1 MGCPPLSVGAV
12 HDNEID
18 VAVLPVKT
26 TLVGTPGVVAGV
38 AVMTLDHS
46 LVPSAVV
53 CAIRNWYGVERVRPV
68 TVIVVDVDTPSLNVV
83 QVVPLVDV
91 WMV

>member
-26 TLVGTPGVVAGV
+26 TLVGATGRVAGV
-38 AVMTLDHS
+38 ATIGVVGVP
-46 LVPSAVV
+46 VPSM
-53 CAIRNWYGVERVRPV
+53 
-68 TVIVVDVDTPSLNVV
+68 
-83 QVVPLVDV
+83 LVAETRKK
-91 WMV
+91 

>member
-26 TLVGTPGVVAGV
+26 TLVGAPGLAAGV
-38 AVMTLDHS
+38 AVMLLDHS
-46 LVPSAVV
+46 LVPSTVV
-53 CAIRNWYGVERVRPV
+53 CAIRNWYGVERMSPV
-68 TVIVVDVDTPSLNVV
+68 MVAVVLVVVPSL
-83 QVVPLVDV
+83 
-91 WMV
+91 